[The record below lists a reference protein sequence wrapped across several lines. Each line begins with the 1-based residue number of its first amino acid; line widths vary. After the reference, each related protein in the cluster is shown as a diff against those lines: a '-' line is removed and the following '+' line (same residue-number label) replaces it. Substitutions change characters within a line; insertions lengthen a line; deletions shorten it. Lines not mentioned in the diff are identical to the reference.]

1 MIYKIL
7 YHQKCQTWNINLI
20 MFRIWLELLIL
31 IFKIHQVC
39 PKLPDSDE
47 GQAADWGGS
56 RKGDYLGEV
65 GVDEFGVG
73 VGDAGDLGEAGLVWV
88 WVVADGFGGVG
99 FNSPKKVL
107 LFHFP
112 SKSLSLSCHRPPGDF
127 EEDLILIANKETS
140 HYLCSHH
147 QSKYHHCHHCQS
159 SLPPFRLSP
168 TMPWMKS
175 TFGKHPAGCLWRIR
189 WETKICVLFLCVFW
203 PNMF

>member
-1 MIYKIL
+1 
-7 YHQKCQTWNINLI
+7 

-47 GQAADWGGS
+47 GQDADWGGS

-99 FNSPKKVL
+99 FNS
-107 LFHFP
+107 
-112 SKSLSLSCHRPPGDF
+112 SKFLTFSLSIQITLTFFPP
-127 EEDLILIANKETS
+127 
-140 HYLCSHH
+140 
-147 QSKYHHCHHCQS
+147 
-159 SLPPFRLSP
+159 
-168 TMPWMKS
+168 S
-175 TFGKHPAGCLWRIR
+175 TRWLWRGS
-189 WETKICVLFLCVFW
+189 
-203 PNMF
+203 

>member
-1 MIYKIL
+1 
-7 YHQKCQTWNINLI
+7 
-20 MFRIWLELLIL
+20 MFRHWLELLIL

-39 PKLPDSDE
+39 PELPDSDE
-47 GQAADWGGS
+47 GQVADWGGS

-65 GVDEFGVG
+65 GVDEVGVGVGGAGDVGEVEVDDVGVG

-99 FNSPKKVL
+99 SIPSKRFY
-107 LFHFP
+107 FCHFP

-147 QSKYHHCHHCQS
+147 QGKYYHCHHCQS
-159 SLPPFRLSP
+159 LSISSP
-168 TMPWMKS
+168 TIQALSNYAVDEIYIRETPSWMFVGDKVGNQELCCS
-175 TFGKHPAGCLWRIR
+175 SI
-189 WETKICVLFLCVFW
+189 LFF
-203 PNMF
+203 F